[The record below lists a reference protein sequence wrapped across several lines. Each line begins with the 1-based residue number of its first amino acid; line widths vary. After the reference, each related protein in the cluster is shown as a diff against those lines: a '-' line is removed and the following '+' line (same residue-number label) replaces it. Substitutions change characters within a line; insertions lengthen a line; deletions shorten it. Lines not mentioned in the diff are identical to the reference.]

1 MGGIIDPAFFMPS
14 FPFYAFRSII
24 VISKTHL
31 SQEADMVDFDI
42 LPIAVHVLNILLYG
56 AFIFLCV
63 WLYRYF
69 SKRLKKSRSSN

>member
-1 MGGIIDPAFFMPS
+1 
-14 FPFYAFRSII
+14 
-24 VISKTHL
+24 
-31 SQEADMVDFDI
+31 MVDFDI